1 MEWEMLYGPGRQPGW
16 NVKCQKSRALPLPPL
31 PDAGVLHRA
40 GRDRAKKEE
49 AALTIPLRGRDTR
62 ELFSNTAFSAGGRWL
77 MIGVT
82 NAAVL
87 EDVKRLIHIRR
98 NIKKKV

>member
-40 GRDRAKKEE
+40 GRDRRKEGGSRAHHT
-49 AALTIPLRGRDTR
+49 AARQGYAGAVFKHGFQRGRQMADDR
-62 ELFSNTAFSAGGRWL
+62 RDQRGGFGGR
-77 MIGVT
+77 
-82 NAAVL
+82 
-87 EDVKRLIHIRR
+87 
-98 NIKKKV
+98 